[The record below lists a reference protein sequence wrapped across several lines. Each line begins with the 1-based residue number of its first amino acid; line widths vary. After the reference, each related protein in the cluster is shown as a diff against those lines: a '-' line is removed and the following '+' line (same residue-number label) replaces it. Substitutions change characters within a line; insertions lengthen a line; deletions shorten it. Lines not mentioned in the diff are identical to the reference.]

1 MGNNI
6 SVLLPAE
13 RKFIAMTKTEKILL
27 EQDFETYSDTVLRI
41 AIQNTKNYHD
51 AEDIVQ
57 EVFIRLAKIGGE
69 NAFRDESHK
78 KAWIIR
84 VTVNVC
90 RDLNRFAVFRRYQP
104 LEECPYIST
113 DGGMERCELL
123 ELIRKLPE
131 AKRNAVY
138 LFYYEGMTIEEI
150 AEATGKSPGTV
161 GSDLHRARKLLRLE
175 LED

>member
-1 MGNNI
+1 MNQQ
-6 SVLLPAE
+6 E
-13 RKFIAMTKTEKILL
+13 KTLL
-27 EQDFETYSDTVLRI
+27 EQDFDVYSNTVLKI
-41 AIQNTKNYHD
+41 AIQNTRNYHD

-57 EVFIRLAKIGGE
+57 EVFIRLAKNG

-84 VTVNVC
+84 VTINIC
-90 RDLNRFAVFRRYQP
+90 RDMNRFTAFRQFQP
-104 LEECPYIST
+104 LEEYPYVST

-123 ELIRKLPE
+123 ELIRRLPE

-150 AEATGKSPGTV
+150 AAATGKSAGTV
-161 GSDLHRARKLLRLE
+161 SSDLHRARKMLRLE

>member
-1 MGNNI
+1 MNQQ
-6 SVLLPAE
+6 E
-13 RKFIAMTKTEKILL
+13 KTLL
-27 EQDFETYSDTVLRI
+27 EQDFEVYSSTVLRI
-41 AIQNTKNYHD
+41 AVQNTRNYHD

-57 EVFIRLAKIGGE
+57 EVFIRLAKNL

-84 VTVNVC
+84 VTINVC
-90 RDLNRFAVFRRYQP
+90 RDLNRFTAFRQYQP
-104 LEECPYIST
+104 LEEYPYIST

-123 ELIRKLPE
+123 ELIRRLPE

-150 AEATGKSPGTV
+150 AAATGKSAGTV
-161 GSDLHRARKLLRLE
+161 GSDLHRARKMLRLE

>member
-1 MGNNI
+1 
-6 SVLLPAE
+6 
-13 RKFIAMTKTEKILL
+13 MTQKEKILL
-27 EQDFETYSDTVLRI
+27 EQDFEAYSNTVLRI
-41 AIQNTKNYHD
+41 AVQNTKNYHD

-57 EVFIRLAKIGGE
+57 EVFIRLAQNGE

-84 VTVNVC
+84 VTINIC
-90 RDLNRFAVFRRYQP
+90 RDLNRFTAFRKFQP
-104 LEECPYIST
+104 LEEYPYISD
-113 DGGMERCELL
+113 DGRMERCELL

-161 GSDLHRARKLLRLE
+161 GSDLHRARKMLRIE

>member
-1 MGNNI
+1 
-6 SVLLPAE
+6 
-13 RKFIAMTKTEKILL
+13 MTKTEKILL
-27 EQDFETYSDTVLRI
+27 EQDFEAYSDTILRI
-41 AIQNTKNYHD
+41 AVQNTKNYHD

-57 EVFIRLAKIGGE
+57 EVFIRLAQ
-69 NAFRDESHK
+69 NYNYFRDDSHK

-84 VTVNVC
+84 VTINAC
-90 RDLNRFAVFRRYQP
+90 RDLNRFAAFRRYQP
-104 LEECPYIST
+104 LEEYPYVST

-150 AEATGKSPGTV
+150 ADATGKSPGTV
-161 GSDLHRARKLLRLE
+161 GSDLHRARKMLRLE